1 MVFNLAVHNYYC
13 IFKLLLWV
21 SKFIIIKIITAIIK
35 IITAT
40 HHLQIQCSSSILCS
54 SIVGSIPFIHIVFF
68 ESVLTLLV
76 LITAQIRLVVSN
88 W

>member
-1 MVFNLAVHNYYC
+1 MVFNLAVYNYYC
-13 IFKLLLWV
+13 IFKLLPWV
-21 SKFIIIKIITAIIK
+21 SKFIIIK

-54 SIVGSIPFIHIVFF
+54 SIVGSIPFVHIVFF

-76 LITAQIRLVVSN
+76 LITVQIRLVVSN

>member
-1 MVFNLAVHNYYC
+1 MVFNLAVYNYYC

-21 SKFIIIKIITAIIK
+21 SKFIIIKIITA
-35 IITAT
+35 T
-40 HHLQIQCSSSILCS
+40 HLLQIHCSSSILCS
-54 SIVGSIPFIHIVFF
+54 SIVGSIPFVHIVFF